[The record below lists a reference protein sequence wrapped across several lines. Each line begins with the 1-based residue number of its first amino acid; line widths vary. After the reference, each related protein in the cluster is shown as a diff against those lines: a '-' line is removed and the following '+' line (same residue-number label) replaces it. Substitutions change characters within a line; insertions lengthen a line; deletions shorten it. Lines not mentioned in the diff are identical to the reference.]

1 MISKYVLLL
10 LIAFI
15 FPNVGLT
22 QSSNNSDAI
31 FNDLMEELLQQQEDD
46 INYEDIYETLYQYY
60 SDPLDIN
67 FASKEDLQQL
77 YILSPMQVNYLIEHI
92 KTTGPI
98 LSFYELQTIPTFDK
112 NTIHRLLH
120 FVTLNATDKNLK
132 NFAHKIINNTNHY
145 LVTRYGKIKANEN
158 NNYLGDEHQVYIRYR
173 NASSK
178 DFSYG
183 ITLEKD
189 GGERILWN
197 PSGRQYGFDFLSY
210 HFSLYNKGRLKALS
224 LGDYQ
229 MQFGQGLVLS
239 SGFRLGKGGE
249 TVLTAKRNNSGLK
262 SYSSAMEYGF
272 YRGAFAT
279 INTGP
284 ADVSLFYSNKN
295 IDGSVNY
302 EENIFSQANTG
313 YHRTENELLKRGI
326 VNEQIVGGNISY
338 QNQERNFHT
347 GLTMVG
353 TLFDFDLKKSSQLYT
368 MYEFSGDKNFTSGV
382 DVSYA
387 YRNYS
392 FFGEGAISKNGGKGI
407 VAGILTSLS
416 KQIDASF
423 IYRNYAKNFHSFY
436 SNAFGENT
444 RNINESGIYAGLKY
458 KITSKWTL
466 GCYYDTYKFPWLKY
480 LVAAPSRGN
489 EYLLRLSYQPSKI
502 AAAYLQFKNENK
514 EKNLADNN
522 HRIDYP
528 VPSVKRSFL
537 IQTEVKAS
545 QQLTTRTRIQV
556 SSYQQQKISSG
567 YAIIQDLDW
576 KTSRFSI
583 SCRYALFDTDDY
595 YNRIYV
601 YEKDVL
607 YSFSIPSYYGKGTRI
622 YGILKF
628 KVIKNIDTWIKFSKT
643 TYWEHEASPEEK
655 ELTGLQLSDFRIQL
669 RYLFH

>member
-1 MISKYVLLL
+1 VA
-10 LIAFI
+10 LIIHQFGIA
-15 FPNVGLT
+15 
-22 QSSNNSDAI
+22 QSSSNSDAM
-31 FNDLMEELLQQQEDD
+31 FNELTEELLQQQEDE

-67 FASKEDLQQL
+67 SASKEELQQL
-77 YILSPMQVNYLIEHI
+77 YILSPIQVNNLLDHR

-98 LSFYELQTIPTFDK
+98 LSLYELQTIPTFDK
-112 NTIHRLLH
+112 NTIQRLLH
-120 FVTLNATDKNLK
+120 FATIKSIDKNLK
-132 NFAHKIINNTNHY
+132 NFAHKIISNSNHY
-145 LVTRYGKIKANEN
+145 LVTRYGKIKTNEN
-158 NNYLGDEHQVYIRYR
+158 TNYKGDEHQIYIRYR
-173 NASSK
+173 NASAR

-210 HFSLYNKGRLKALS
+210 HFSLYNKGKLQALS
-224 LGDYQ
+224 IGDYQ
-229 MQFGQGLVLS
+229 MQFGQGLVFS

-249 TVLTAKRNNSGLK
+249 TVLTVKRNNSGLK

-295 IDGSVNY
+295 IDGSVNE
-302 EENIFSQANTG
+302 EENIFSQVNTG
-313 YHRTENELLKRGI
+313 YHRTESELLKRSV
-326 VNEQIVGGNISY
+326 VNEQIIGGNISY
-338 QNQERNFHT
+338 QNIERNFHT

-353 TLFDFDLKKSSQLYT
+353 TLFNFNLNKSSELYS
-368 MYEFSGDKNFTSGV
+368 MHEFSGDKNFTTGV
-382 DVSYA
+382 DVNYSYQ
-387 YRNYS
+387 NYS
-392 FFGEGAISKNGGKGI
+392 FFGEGAISQNGGKGI
-407 VAGILTSLS
+407 VAGVLTSLS
-416 KQIDASF
+416 RQVDASI
-423 IYRNYAKNFHSFY
+423 IYRNYGKNFHSFY

-444 RNINESGIYAGLKY
+444 RNINENGIYSGLKY
-458 KITSKWTL
+458 KLSSKWTL
-466 GCYYDTYKFPWLKY
+466 GAYYDTYKFPWLKY
-480 LVAAPSRGN
+480 LVDAPSSGN
-489 EYLLRLSYQPSKI
+489 EYLIRLSYQPSKI
-502 AAAYLQFKNENK
+502 AHTYLQFKHESK
-514 EKNLADNN
+514 EKNLANN
-522 HRIDYP
+522 PHRMDYP
-528 VPSVKRSFL
+528 VTTIKRSFL
-537 IQTEVKAS
+537 IQTDVKAS
-545 QQLTTRTRIQV
+545 QNLTTRTRIQF
-556 SSYQQQKISSG
+556 SSFQQQEMSTG

-595 YNRIYV
+595 DNRIYV

-628 KVIKNIDTWIKFSKT
+628 KIIKNLDTWIKFSKT
-643 TYWEHEASPEEK
+643 TYWDQEAKPEEN
-655 ELTGLQLSDFRIQL
+655 ELSSLQLSDFRIQL